1 MAPLSVGWLK
11 TSLSVCY
18 TLLAIGAIAVII
30 HEKKDPV
37 KALAWIAVISLV
49 PLIGII
55 CYLIVGRSHRKEKIF
70 GSKTRRNYSHID
82 LLCRRQLKDLCN
94 PDLQH
99 HNPDVSNNIEI
110 IKLLLNNNKALLAM
124 HNDVEILHNGL
135 STFKSLFE
143 ALHEARSS
151 IHLEYYI
158 FENDRIGRQLADIL
172 TEKAAQGVEVR
183 LIYDDVGSWHPKRK
197 FIRHLREAGVEVECF
212 LPVAFPWVTKHL
224 NYRNHRKIVIVDGK
238 TAFTG
243 GINIADRYVEGTK
256 FGPWRDIHLRIE
268 GEAVRLLQAVF
279 ISDWH
284 FVHGSLLTEDKYFPA
299 TNVETVSPMQIASSG
314 PDSDWATIMQA
325 FFSAISKAKDHIYIS
340 TPYFIPN
347 AALLTAMKVAALSG
361 VKVKL
366 IIPLRSDSKLVY
378 WATRSY
384 VPELLD
390 AGIEVYMYNAG
401 FNHSKLL
408 IIDGEFS
415 SVGSANM
422 DIRSFEDN
430 FEASAIMYDKKI
442 AMQLT
447 EAFDNDLE
455 HSIRITTKMWNGRS
469 KLHSA
474 YESLARL
481 LSPLL

>member
-1 MAPLSVGWLK
+1 MGIGWIETTLSAV
-11 TSLSVCY
+11 Y
-18 TLLAIGAIAVII
+18 TLLAVFAIAVII
-30 HEKKDPV
+30 HDKKDPV
-37 KALAWIAVISLV
+37 KALAWIAVIAMV
-49 PLIGII
+49 PVIGIV
-55 CYLIVGRSHRKEKIF
+55 CYLAVGRNHRKEKIF
-70 GSKTRRNYSHID
+70 GSKTLQNYSHID
-82 LLCRRQLKDLCN
+82 LLCRRQLRDLCK

-99 HNPDVSNNIEI
+99 NDDVNNNLEI

-124 HNDVEILHNGL
+124 HNEVEILNNGDR
-135 STFKSLFE
+135 TFESLFE
-143 ALHEARSS
+143 ALRGARSS

-158 FENDRIGRQLADIL
+158 FENDKMGREVAAIL
-172 TEKAAQGVEVR
+172 MQKAAEGVEVR
-183 LIYDDVGSWHPKRK
+183 LIYDDVGSWHPKRR
-197 FIRHLREAGVEVECF
+197 FIGRMREAGVEVECF

-224 NYRNHRKIVIVDGK
+224 NYRNHRKIVVVDGRI
-238 TAFTG
+238 AFTG
-243 GINIADRYVEGTK
+243 GINIAERYVEGTR

-279 ISDWH
+279 ISDWY
-284 FVHGSLLTEDKYFPA
+284 FVRGRLLTEDRYFPP
-299 TNVETVSPMQIASSG
+299 TKVKTVSPMQIASSG

-361 VKVKL
+361 VNVRL
-366 IIPLRSDSKLVY
+366 IIPLRSDARLVY

-384 VPELLD
+384 VSELLD
-390 AGIEVYMYNAG
+390 AGVEVYMYNAG

-430 FEASAIMYDKKI
+430 FEVSAVMYDRKI
-442 AMQLT
+442 AEQLT
-447 EAFDNDLE
+447 EAFRNDLQ
-455 HSIRITTKMWNGRS
+455 HSIRITPQMWSGRS
-469 KLHSA
+469 HLHMA